1 MEAIEKSHITEEIK
15 AQIIE
20 IRDSGQSNMFDV
32 VRVQRIAYEN
42 ELYELVCFIQDHRNE
57 YVKFI
62 LEGDRE

>member
-15 AQIIE
+15 AQIIK
-20 IRDSGQSNMFDV
+20 IRDSGLSNMFDV

-62 LEGDRE
+62 FEGE